1 MQMWSLVIHE
11 FALPNVELADQN
23 LIEISVKKK
32 KKDWLSLKIRRVA
45 SCHRFNILQHKTYI
59 IGSYN

>member
-1 MQMWSLVIHE
+1 MWSLVIHE

-32 KKDWLSLKIRRVA
+32 RLTVSLKIRRVA